1 MKAIHFFL
9 IVAALGAGCT
19 EEREPVACAAYA
31 AAGLGVSV
39 TRADTGQPLCDAS
52 VTASEGAYSEKL
64 TEVACT
70 YTGAYER
77 PGSYV
82 IRATRP
88 GFAPAELGP
97 VRVAMGGGECPHVV
111 QAKLTLPLAPER

>member
-1 MKAIHFFL
+1 MKAIPFL
-9 IVAALGAGCT
+9 LLVAALGAGCT
-19 EEREPVACAAYA
+19 GEREPVACAAYA

-39 TRADTGQPLCDAS
+39 THADTGQPLCDAS
-52 VTASEGAYSEKL
+52 VTASDGAYSEKL

-82 IRATRP
+82 VRATRP
-88 GFAPAELGP
+88 GFAPAEIGP

-111 QAKLTLPLAPER
+111 QVKVTLPLAPER